1 MTSLT
6 NCISKR
12 IVLMLIVLIALATAG
27 MLYSHSRS
35 IPEEEMFLAM
45 DFTIDANTDN
55 GAFLCF
61 VTPDGEEKIEVY
73 EGQFADG
80 TKIFE
85 SRNFKHD
92 LGGWE
97 QSTMGQGEQT
107 VDKVRGVGGNQFYH
121 LLEIM
126 DPAITTLVYEY
137 QAGNKVSLKIVE
149 VNQRRFTAF
158 YRQPWNKE
166 YHQIYGLN
174 EKGETLWDID
184 SYL

>member
-1 MTSLT
+1 MISLT
-6 NCISKR
+6 NFISKR
-12 IVLMLIVLIALATAG
+12 IVLMLIVLIAVATAG

-55 GAFLCF
+55 GAFLRF
-61 VTPDGEEKIEVY
+61 VTPDGKERIEVY

-92 LGGWE
+92 LGWWE
-97 QSTMGQGEQT
+97 QSTVGQGEQT

-126 DPAITTLVYEY
+126 DPAITSLVWCNNTATKSAEENISILQNT
-137 QAGNKVSLKIVE
+137 QANSMKNVIEPIVTCMDNSQ
-149 VNQRRFTAF
+149 NQ
-158 YRQPWNKE
+158 
-166 YHQIYGLN
+166 
-174 EKGETLWDID
+174 D
-184 SYL
+184 

>member
-1 MTSLT
+1 MISLT
-6 NCISKR
+6 NFVFKR
-12 IVLMLIVLIALATAG
+12 IVLMLSVVIAVATAG

-35 IPEEEMFLAM
+35 IPEDEMFLAM
-45 DFTIDANTDN
+45 DFTIDANTDA
-55 GAFLCF
+55 GAFLRF
-61 VTPDGEEKIEVY
+61 VTPDGKEKIEVY

-85 SRNFKHD
+85 SRNFKND
-92 LGGWE
+92 FGRWQ
-97 QSTMGQGEQT
+97 QSTVGQEEQT
-107 VDKVRGVGGNQFYH
+107 LDKVRGVGGNQFYH

-126 DPAITTLVYEY
+126 DPTIPCLVYEY
-137 QAGNKVSLKIVE
+137 QTGNKVSLKIVE

-166 YHQIYGLN
+166 YYQIYGLN
-174 EKGETLWDID
+174 EKGTILWKHD